1 MNKQK
6 IAVIGAGNMGAAIAE
21 LMAFNGYEVVIKD
34 VNRDLVEKGIKRIKK
49 ILDDLASYDAS
60 RAGKEIARIEKM
72 GIKLSADQKAAI
84 QEKLRPAYDQNFVE
98 AALKRISGTDSYADF
113 RDVDIIIEAAF
124 ESMQVKKEIFK
135 AISENCREDA
145 IVASNTSS
153 LSISAMAGNIAKP
166 DRVIITH
173 FFNPPYTLPLVE
185 IVPAIQ
191 TSEETFR
198 TVYDFIG
205 GLHNHRTQMVPIRVK
220 EVPGFLVNR
229 ILVPVMN
236 EAAFMLD
243 EGVAK
248 AEDIDRAMKTGA
260 GFPMGPLELA
270 DMVGLDI
277 TYDVANILYQEYGDS
292 KYRPSNLLKRMV
304 SAGMLGRKSGRGFYQ
319 YSK

>member
-1 MNKQK
+1 MVKQK

-21 LMAFNGYEVVIKD
+21 LMAFNGFEVVVKD
-34 VNRDLVEKGIKRIKK
+34 VNMELAEKGIKRIKK

-60 RAGKEIARIEKM
+60 KASKEIMRIENY
-72 GIKLSADQKAAI
+72 GVKLSADQKAAI
-84 QEKLRPAYDQNFVE
+84 QEKLRPNYDQRFVE
-98 AALKRISGTDSYADF
+98 AAMKRVRGTDSYTEF
-113 RDVDIIIEAAF
+113 RNVDIVIEAAF

-135 AISENCREDA
+135 AISENCREDT

-153 LSISAMAGNIAKP
+153 LSISAMAGNVSNAS
-166 DRVIITH
+166 RVIITH

-198 TVYDFIG
+198 TISDFIG
-205 GLHNHRTQMVPIRVK
+205 GLHNHRTQMIPIRVK

-248 AEDIDRAMKTGA
+248 AEDIDRAMKAGA

-277 TYDVANILYQEYGDS
+277 TYDVANILYHEYGDS

-304 SAGMLGRKSGRGFYQ
+304 SAGMLGKKSGRGFYQ
-319 YSK
+319 YNK